1 MSLSE
6 WQLVAIQHPAL
17 IAQETMHPR
26 FAHRIAGGT
35 LVLTVNAGY
44 E

>member
-1 MSLSE
+1 MTP
-6 WQLVAIQHPAL
+6 WQQIAIAHPCL
-17 IAQETMHPR
+17 LGEETVHPR
-26 FAHRIAGGT
+26 FAHRVPGGS

>member
-1 MSLSE
+1 MTP
-6 WQLVAIQHPAL
+6 WQVTAIANPCLLAE
-17 IAQETMHPR
+17 ETVHPR
-26 FAHRIAGGT
+26 FAHSVKGRVG